1 MLRNGASI
9 FAVLKKVG
17 MAACQ
22 VYSLKDYSDADYKQL
37 YLFHKLGGVACAE
50 LAHRTQGLPSIDAT
64 HHYIQAEPFH
74 ASLKK
79 PTQAEIQANLNISY
93 PRAIENSSKPTKG
106 FQIQVDKIKTESRM
120 RWNSS
125 TNTIM
130 GMCWPHSGPFS
141 LEFVSMAQP
150 EALLQGLADKRVHF
164 ACEVQDLVM
173 W

>member
-1 MLRNGASI
+1 MLRNEASI

-22 VYSLKDYSDADYKQL
+22 VYSPKDYSNADYKQL
-37 YLFHKLGGVACAE
+37 YLFHKLGGVTCAE

-64 HHYIQAEPFH
+64 RHYIQAEPFH

-106 FQIQVDKIKTESRM
+106 FQIQVDKIKTESQM
-120 RWNSS
+120 
-125 TNTIM
+125 
-130 GMCWPHSGPFS
+130 
-141 LEFVSMAQP
+141 
-150 EALLQGLADKRVHF
+150 
-164 ACEVQDLVM
+164 
-173 W
+173 